1 MADNASE
8 EMQRTSGV
16 ALEPVKPFPV
26 GGYLILNA
34 VFWAFCILEIIVVR
48 IWLKDIQGVIFFFI
62 LLAIGFSAV
71 SVYDWACDRLAVL
84 SGAEST
90 LREQPVEDQRSP

>member
-1 MADNASE
+1 MPDNAKHE
-8 EMQRTSGV
+8 VQTRAEV
-16 ALEPVKPFPV
+16 ALEPVNPFPV
-26 GGYLILNA
+26 QGYLILNA

-62 LLAIGFSAV
+62 LLAVGFSAV

-84 SGAEST
+84 SEKEESAGEGAAEGS
-90 LREQPVEDQRSP
+90 S